1 MRQIPHTVCVSS
13 CYLLS
18 IVNMTHT
25 ESYFFKVK
33 VLINHLNKNKNAKT
47 LAALASKLNCV
58 LPAVSHA
65 LKQGC
70 QTHFVTCE

>member
-1 MRQIPHTVCVSS
+1 MRQIPHMCVQLLFTVYCK
-13 CYLLS
+13 YD
-18 IVNMTHT
+18 THRVL
-25 ESYFFKVK
+25 FFKVK
-33 VLINHLNKNKNAKT
+33 VPINHLNKNKNAKT

-58 LPAVSHA
+58 LPAVSNA